1 MLERYTSMKKKLISF
16 GLVFSLLS
24 FLYGCYSFKGI
35 AIDPDINTYFVE
47 QFVDN
52 TGSGVP
58 TVAIDFSE
66 KLKDKVRNESRLV
79 FKETDPDI
87 AFSGSISRYDV
98 QTSATA
104 ANNKFY
110 IGVRVSLEKF
120 KGEDV
125 EDQDFNLS
133 FFAEF
138 SNEVNFSDV
147 QAELE
152 EQIIDQLVTD
162 VFNKA
167 FTNW

>member
-1 MLERYTSMKKKLISF
+1 MNRKSLLVSLVF
-16 GLVFSLLS
+16 GLLLS
-24 FLYGCYSFKGI
+24 LNSCYRFKGI
-35 AIDPDINTYFVE
+35 AIDPAVNTYFVE

-79 FKETDPDI
+79 FKEIDPDY
-87 AFSGSISRYDV
+87 AFSGSITRYDV

-110 IGVRVSLEKF
+110 IGVKVTLEKF
-120 KGEDV
+120 KGEDL
-125 EDQDFNLS
+125 EDQVFNLS

>member
-1 MLERYTSMKKKLISF
+1 MNKSLFTFSIVL
-16 GLVFSLLS
+16 GLLLS
-24 FLYGCYSFKGI
+24 LYSCYTFKGI
-35 AIDPDINTYFVE
+35 AIDPEINTYFVE

-66 KLKDKVRNESRLV
+66 KLKDKVRNESRLI
-79 FKETDPDI
+79 FKEIDPDI
-87 AFSGSISRYDV
+87 SFSGSISRYDV

-110 IGVRVSLEKF
+110 IGVKVTLEKF
-120 KGEDV
+120 KGEDL

-138 SNEVNFSDV
+138 SNDVNFSDV